1 MVDER
6 DKIRA
11 MRGISDSAASK
22 TPTAPATN
30 DPYFGA
36 TRGDVTVN
44 GVTYKD
50 AINIGT
56 AKPPAATEVGMVSPI
71 SGLTIT
77 GTERNAA
84 KEREAIKIGYTKEY
98 IASRGNY

>member
-22 TPTAPATN
+22 TVNTGTPFGQAGSAPATN
-30 DPYFGA
+30 DPFFGA

-77 GTERNAA
+77 AA
-84 KEREAIKIGYTKEY
+84 DQY
-98 IASRGNY
+98 